1 MGESPSLLTASELRQ
16 LCQTMG
22 EPYAH
27 LIAELDKADVVELS
41 VAYGKVQTFTSESI
55 WTVICNIIEKIWKF
69 QQYVMSNKKKAKLSR
84 LLRMSVRK
92 ART

>member
-22 EPYAH
+22 ERYAH

-41 VAYGKVQTFTSESI
+41 VAYGKVQTFTSDRFE
-55 WTVICNIIEKIWKF
+55 
-69 QQYVMSNKKKAKLSR
+69 Q
-84 LLRMSVRK
+84 
-92 ART
+92 